1 MDIINHDNILSFYWR
16 IMSWSNLSNNPES
29 KPDILSAELQ
39 EIAQDSKELRDEIQN
54 FEYKNRSKDWKYYV
68 FSYNTISSDW
78 IDNIKRKY
86 VNQYWWNME
95 ELLVTDVNW
104 KVINDSEFVWW
115 GKVYLK
121 VKISS
126 FPKPIEFVDISKS
139 WQTRKSCTIKFPWW
153 DVASLKQFY
162 KDEFNKTIENDWI
175 IISDGEWNTYDNN
188 HKFKAWEAVFIAIK
202 EKVGTTQTNTNWENK
217 EKKNREN
224 PFKEMI
230 ENQKGPVMH
239 WNREKPEISI
249 TIDDWN
255 WAPNIKHILNTLRW
269 SWIRATFFILW
280 TSIKENSSLRKQAIE
295 EWHQV
300 CCHTYSHIYLSD
312 KTDIT
317 DIRNTLSG
325 KEITNWMSNVKFL
338 LWIEYFNK
346 LKLQVWN
353 DFPFKISSDLLL
365 RTEILMWEA
374 QIKNSL
380 WKPYLNKLKS
390 NFPFFRFPGWC
401 WWFREKNIKVLKDL
415 WYLSIWWSDDFY
427 RWTGKNRKH
436 IAAANVW
443 SLDISNGDIPLFHFK
458 ESDFKYIDAY
468 IQNVK
473 NKNKSSKVVSDII
486 K

>member
-1 MDIINHDNILSFYWR
+1 M

-29 KPDILSAELQ
+29 NPDILFSELQ
-39 EIAQDSKELRDEIQN
+39 EIAQDSKELRDEIQY

-86 VNQYWWNME
+86 VNQYWWTME

-104 KVINDSEFVWW
+104 KIINNSEFTWW

-121 VKISS
+121 VRISS
-126 FPKPIEFVDISKS
+126 HPTPIDFKDISKL
-139 WQTRKSCTIKFPWW
+139 WQTWKSCTIKFIWW
-153 DVASLKQFY
+153 DVASLMQFY
-162 KDEFNKTIENDWI
+162 QDAFDVVVENDMFVI
-175 IISDGEWNTYDNN
+175 TDDKWNTYDNN
-188 HKFKAWEAVFIAIK
+188 HKFKVWDVVFITIK
-202 EKVGTTQTNTNWENK
+202 ENADPIATNTNWKIK
-217 EKKNREN
+217 EKQDREN
-224 PFKEMI
+224 LFKEI
-230 ENQKGPVMH
+230 IKNQKGPITH

-280 TSIKENSSLRKQAIE
+280 ASIRDNSSLRKQAIE

-312 KTDIT
+312 KSDIT
-317 DIRNTLSG
+317 DIRNTLSE
-325 KEITNWMSNVKFL
+325 KEIVSWMNNVKIL
-338 LWIEYFNK
+338 LWDEYYNN
-346 LKLQVWN
+346 LRLQVWEN
-353 DFPFKISSDLLL
+353 FPFIISSPLLL
-365 RTEILMWEA
+365 KTEILMWEA
-374 QIKNSL
+374 QIKKIL
-380 WKPYLNKLKS
+380 WEPYLKKLKS
-390 NFPFFRFPGWC
+390 NFPFFRFPGWS

-415 WYLSIWWSDDFY
+415 WYLSVWWSDDFY

-436 IAAANVW
+436 ITADNVW
-443 SLDISNGDIPLFHFK
+443 NLNISNGDIPLFHFK
-458 ESDFKYIDAY
+458 ESDFKHIDAY
-468 IQNVK
+468 IQNMK
-473 NKNKSSKVVSDII
+473 NRNKSSKVLSDIV

>member
-1 MDIINHDNILSFYWR
+1 
-16 IMSWSNLSNNPES
+16 MSWNSLSNNHES
-29 KPDILSAELQ
+29 KPDILSNELQ
-39 EIAQDSKELRDEIQN
+39 EITQDSKELQDEIQN

-104 KVINDSEFVWW
+104 EEINDSEFIWW

-126 FPKPIEFVDISKS
+126 FPRPIEFEDINKS
-139 WQTRKSCTIKFPWW
+139 WQNGKSCTIKFPWW
-153 DVASLKQFY
+153 NVASLKQFY
-162 KDEFNKTIENDWI
+162 QDAFNETIENGRFI
-175 IISDGEWNTYDNN
+175 ITDDKWNTYDDNY
-188 HKFKAWEAVFIAIK
+188 KFNVWDTVFMTIK
-202 EKVGTTQTNTNWENK
+202 EKSDVVQTSTNWEDK
-217 EKKNREN
+217 EKQNREN
-224 PFKEMI
+224 PFKEII
-230 ENQKGPVMH
+230 ENQRGPVTH
-239 WNREKPEISI
+239 WNRGKSEISI

-255 WAPNIKHILNTLRW
+255 WAPNIKHILNTLKW
-269 SWIRATFFILW
+269 SWICATFFILW
-280 TSIKENSSLRKQAIE
+280 SSIRENSSLRKQAIE

-325 KEITNWMSNVKFL
+325 KEITSWMTNVKNL

-380 WKPYLNKLKS
+380 WEPYLNKLKS
-390 NFPFFRFPGWC
+390 NFPFFRFPGWS

-427 RWTGKNRKH
+427 RWTGKSRKH
-436 IAAANVW
+436 ITDASVW
-443 SLDISNGDIPLFHFK
+443 SLNISNGDIPLFHFK
-458 ESDFKYIDAY
+458 ESDFKYIDTY
-468 IQNVK
+468 IQNMK